1 MTIEIKTSKETLAAE
16 KLAARITELILSN
29 FTDRQLKKG
38 SFQITVNIN
47 AL

>member
-1 MTIEIKTSKETLAAE
+1 MTIEIKTSKETIAAE

-29 FTDRQLKKG
+29 ISAKELIED